1 MKTSFLLTAS
11 LLSFSL
17 MFSSCT
23 REVKTSGEERDYP
36 KAQQQLVNWDKMN
49 DFEWRNQSFPL
60 WFNPQLIDSLNIE
73 SIQLDF
79 LSYNIQDTLIEFGD
93 TLPYREK
100 RFFFKENGDI
110 KELLNTEYNAA
121 IKISQTKFSYSS
133 PLNDFGY
140 SLPIISNT
148 ISFGED
154 RFRNQLNRIEDLQL
168 FRRLSFQAGDDEY
181 LHFIDENEENKMS
194 HYFIIDSTKW
204 SVTYLDQKFKPEGEE
219 VFYFGSPLR
228 YNAAFSLTNLVEKT
242 MFIEQERYPNE
253 VIQSQVFYKR
263 DFKTIRH
270 FKYNEEGVCVG
281 FTDSLKTITN
291 DFLHLEIGI
300 IDYKNKIPAQILFY
314 NEEDIEFEFP
324 IKKVRFS
331 YTFSTEL

>member
-1 MKTSFLLTAS
+1 
-11 LLSFSL
+11 
-17 MFSSCT
+17 
-23 REVKTSGEERDYP
+23 
-36 KAQQQLVNWDKMN
+36 
-49 DFEWRNQSFPL
+49 
-60 WFNPQLIDSLNIE
+60 
-73 SIQLDF
+73 
-79 LSYNIQDTLIEFGD
+79 
-93 TLPYREK
+93 
-100 RFFFKENGDI
+100 
-110 KELLNTEYNAA
+110 
-121 IKISQTKFSYSS
+121 
-133 PLNDFGY
+133 
-140 SLPIISNT
+140 
-148 ISFGED
+148 
-154 RFRNQLNRIEDLQL
+154 
-168 FRRLSFQAGDDEY
+168 
-181 LHFIDENEENKMS
+181 
-194 HYFIIDSTKW
+194 
-204 SVTYLDQKFKPEGEE
+204 
-219 VFYFGSPLR
+219 
-228 YNAAFSLTNLVEKT
+228 VEKT